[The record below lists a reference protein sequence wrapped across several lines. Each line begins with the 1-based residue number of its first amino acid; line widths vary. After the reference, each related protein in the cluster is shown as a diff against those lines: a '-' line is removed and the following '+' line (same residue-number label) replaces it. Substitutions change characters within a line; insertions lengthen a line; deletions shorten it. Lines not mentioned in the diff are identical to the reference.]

1 MQTVQKKLKKKTNSP
16 TAYIKNW
23 IKTFVTKPNPVFGDL
38 PPCPFAQ
45 KAIIDNKVEFVELN
59 RIADWRTIYGI
70 IWNFDFEEKDVL
82 CIIAESTHFT
92 AQQTVSMAEW
102 LNERF
107 MPHDIVILE
116 DHPKINEYVKEVKLN
131 NGKYILFLVQSL
143 SKLNK
148 FSKMLE
154 DGPYYKNW
162 SKSYLKSVKGFREQ
176 KNYQV

>member
-1 MQTVQKKLKKKTNSP
+1 MTTAQKKTP
-16 TAYIKNW
+16 TQTIQKW
-23 IKTFVTKPNPVFGDL
+23 IRNFVTKPNPVFGNL

-59 RIADWRTIYGI
+59 SMADWRTIYGI
-70 IWNFDFEEKDVL
+70 IWNFDFNEKDVL
-82 CIIAESTHFT
+82 CIIAEPTHFT

-131 NGKYILFLVQSL
+131 NGEYILFLVQNL

-162 SKSYLKSVKGFREQ
+162 SKSYLESVKGFREK
-176 KNYQV
+176 KNH